1 MFTNKYFSE
10 QREVQPTVKFDSL
23 CKQVKGMK
31 PNENRKG
38 LNMLKLMIL
47 FLYCSLIREKNNKR
61 FSYKYLN
68 ICISKFSRFQEPQY
82 NRLLY
87 PIIQERLRITEYRA
101 DKVNNFSGHERC

>member
-38 LNMLKLMIL
+38 LN
-47 FLYCSLIREKNNKR
+47 
-61 FSYKYLN
+61 
-68 ICISKFSRFQEPQY
+68 
-82 NRLLY
+82 LL
-87 PIIQERLRITEYRA
+87 
-101 DKVNNFSGHERC
+101 